1 MKQKIDSFRKIY
13 KIDKPFA
20 KLTKKWKGGIKINK
34 SKDEKKTQRHT
45 VRKYKKNI
53 RTNLKKKS
61 VLYQIEKIKIK

>member
-53 RTNLKKKS
+53 RTNLKKNLCSTK
-61 VLYQIEKIKIK
+61 LKKLK

>member
-20 KLTKKWKGGIKINK
+20 KLTKKWRGGIKINK

-53 RTNLKKKS
+53 RTNLKKNLCSTK
-61 VLYQIEKIKIK
+61 LKKLK